1 MIRIVTDSVSD
12 IPKDLINDLEIEVLP
27 LTVNFENKSYRDGI
41 DLSAEE
47 FFTQMAKNPKLPTTS
62 QVTPGEFLNV
72 FKEMTSRGDEVIAI
86 LMSSKLS
93 GTYNSAMMA
102 KNMLGDVEIDI
113 IDSKGVTLGYG
124 LLVIEGARMAK
135 SGYTRKEI
143 IDRIT
148 YMQEKLEYKFIVDTL
163 ENLYKGGRLNA
174 AEAFMGKLLNI
185 KPILTVKDGGLVLE
199 DKVRGRK
206 KAMKWLVDW
215 LKDHNIDLSN
225 QTIGVNHS
233 NDEAYALEL
242 IDVIRENFEVKEI
255 ILSKTG
261 CVVSTHAG
269 QGAVAMYFLNEYSNQ
284 Q

>member
-1 MIRIVTDSVSD
+1 
-12 IPKDLINDLEIEVLP
+12 
-27 LTVNFENKSYRDGI
+27 
-41 DLSAEE
+41 
-47 FFTQMAKNPKLPTTS
+47 
-62 QVTPGEFLNV
+62 
-72 FKEMTSRGDEVIAI
+72 
-86 LMSSKLS
+86 MSSRLS
-93 GTYNSAMMA
+93 GTYNSAVTA

-113 IDSKGVTLGYG
+113 IDSQGVTLGYG

-135 SGYTRKEI
+135 NGYTRREI

-148 YMQEKLEYKFIVDTL
+148 YMQEKLEYKFVVDNL
-163 ENLYKGGRLNA
+163 ENLHKGGRLNA

-185 KPILTVKDGGLVLE
+185 KPILTIKDGSLVSE

-206 KAMKWLVDW
+206 KAMKWLIDW
-215 LKDHNIDLSN
+215 LKDHQIDLSN

-269 QGAVAMYFLNEYSNQ
+269 QGAVAMYFLNEYSKA
-284 Q
+284 

>member
-1 MIRIVTDSVSD
+1 MIRVVTDSVSD
-12 IPKDLINDLEIEVLP
+12 IPKELITELEIQVLP
-27 LTVNFENKSYRDGI
+27 LTVNFENRSYRDGI

-47 FFTQMAKNPKLPTTS
+47 FFERMAESAKLPTTS
-62 QVTPGEFLNV
+62 QVAPGEFFHV
-72 FKEMTSRGDEVIAI
+72 FNEITGNGDEVVAI

-93 GTYNSAMMA
+93 GTYNSAVTA
-102 KNMLGDVEIDI
+102 KNMLEDAKIDI
-113 IDSKGVTLGYG
+113 IDSQGVTLGYG

-135 SGYTRKEI
+135 NGYTRREI

-148 YMQEKLEYKFIVDTL
+148 YMKEKMEYKFVVDTL
-163 ENLYKGGRLNA
+163 ENLHKGGRLNG

-185 KPILTVKDGGLVLE
+185 KPILTMKDGRLVPE

-206 KAMKWLVDW
+206 KAMKWLIDW
-215 LKDHNIDLSN
+215 LKDHQIDLSN

-233 NDEAYALEL
+233 NDEGYALEL
-242 IDVIRENFEVKEI
+242 IDLIRENFNVKEI

-269 QGAVAMYFLNEYSNQ
+269 QGAVAMYFLNEYLKE
-284 Q
+284 